1 MAETDDI
8 IVIEKEGNNKFSATY
23 KAIEKGHI
31 KSIKQIHMNMNTLL
45 QFVMKHLSKENK
57 EIIIKEPTL
66 KCGEVFHAAYSEIE
80 E

>member
-1 MAETDDI
+1 
-8 IVIEKEGNNKFSATY
+8 
-23 KAIEKGHI
+23 
-31 KSIKQIHMNMNTLL
+31 MNTLL